1 MRTDLGSPLPGAH
14 DKIAAL
20 RQRHAQVT
28 ASIDYH
34 QGRLA
39 EQTVQLGQLNRSRD
53 VGDDGP
59 AAVPEPAPVEAA
71 MTDEDVRRAE
81 DEMQQLERKKRAL
94 EDRVHAMSRDLSGL
108 R

>member
-1 MRTDLGSPLPGAH
+1 
-14 DKIAAL
+14 
-20 RQRHAQVT
+20 
-28 ASIDYH
+28 
-34 QGRLA
+34 
-39 EQTVQLGQLNRSRD
+39 
-53 VGDDGP
+53 
-59 AAVPEPAPVEAA
+59 